1 MKYEISIIAPDGSR
15 ITKPSKN
22 QYGFAALYIA
32 SREKWEADAR
42 AAIRRGEPA
51 PRITADTLEARRAFG
66 VWRVASMCETEE
78 AARAAGRERAKDRG
92 VTQIV
97 IAATKVSKA

>member
-1 MKYEISIIAPDGSR
+1 MKYRITMEAPDGTT
-15 ITKPSKN
+15 IVAPSKN

-51 PRITADTLEARRAFG
+51 PRITADMLESRRAFG
-66 VWRVASMCETEE
+66 VWRVASMCATEE

-97 IAATKVSKA
+97 IVKTEVNKA

>member
-1 MKYEISIIAPDGSR
+1 MKYRITIEAPDGTSIIA
-15 ITKPSKN
+15 PSKN

-42 AAIRRGEPA
+42 AAIRSGEPA
-51 PRITADTLEARRAFG
+51 PRITADSLEAPRAVG
-66 VWRVASMCETEE
+66 VSRVASMCEPEA